1 MQQLLSIQ
9 NGDNADLTNVNHFQT
24 FVTTTNYSYKNVKT
38 IQCNTKQ
45 LSLES

>member
-24 FVTTTNYSYKNVKT
+24 LVTSTNYNDKNV
-38 IQCNTKQ
+38 
-45 LSLES
+45 LF